1 MKVFNIKR
9 MVFVEGYLGPVYIL
23 EDNSLRIFVGENGVF
38 RWVDPLRHPNLIPPQ
53 RIGELLAAIEE
64 HPRNVCFLYPA

>member
-9 MVFVEGYLGPVYIL
+9 MVFIEGYIGPIYIL
-23 EDNSLRIFVGENGVF
+23 EDDSLRIFVGDGGVF
-38 RWVDPLRHPNLIPPQ
+38 RWVDPVRRPDLIPAQ
-53 RIGELLAAIEE
+53 HIGEILAAIDE